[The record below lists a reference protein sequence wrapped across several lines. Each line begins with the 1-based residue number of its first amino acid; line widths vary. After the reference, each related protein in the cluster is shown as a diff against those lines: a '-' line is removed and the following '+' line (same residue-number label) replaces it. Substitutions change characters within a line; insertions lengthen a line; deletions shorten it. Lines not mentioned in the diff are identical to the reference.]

1 MIETC
6 EMGMCGEVAIYISP
20 SGLFMCNYCKQKDMN
35 ITCNSPGDYKS
46 IDVVEEIIVGKNA
59 TKCLWVRAFDNHFNI
74 SCTNKTNE
82 RANGNFKGKPEGA
95 KWEFIFCPYCG
106 KEISL

>member
-1 MIETC
+1 MNRKDRKLAEMYGMIMPVIAEKPSYKS
-6 EMGMCGEVAIYISP
+6 MSAIGKVHPTKKAHSP
-20 SGLFMCNYCKQKDMN
+20 E
-35 ITCNSPGDYKS
+35 DYKS

-82 RANGNFKGKPEGA
+82 RAKR
-95 KWEFIFCPYCG
+95 C
-106 KEISL
+106 